1 MAIVHLPKLLS
12 QSAPGGR
19 QYSMGMSVAVCL
31 GYSGFQLQRAFA
43 HPYVVQ
49 DDARQHVVWLR
60 RFLDPGL
67 FPQDWIADYYQ
78 SVAPLGYA
86 TLYRSLTWV
95 GIDPI
100 VFSKVLPL
108 ILGLIATFYIVRVCF
123 ILFPVAIAGF
133 LAALFLNQTL
143 WTQDDL
149 ASGTARAF
157 LYPLMLAFFHYLL
170 QGNWLACLG
179 TIALQGLFYPPCI
192 FTSVGVLFLRL
203 WGWQQGQ
210 VRVSRRRDLQLCLAG
225 LLVAFLVLLP
235 TVMQTSEFGP
245 TVSRAIAQ
253 TMPEFMPTGRTAFF
267 NPDWEQFWLK
277 GQRSGFLPYEWGVL
291 PFWLKPPQVWLSLLL
306 PVLLC
311 FPRKFPLI
319 QHLRQNSMLLLQVLL
334 VSTGMFLL
342 AHAVLFKLYLPSRY
356 SQPNLR
362 ILAALAGAIVLVTLV
377 DGLLRSLPTVAL
389 PLQRSL
395 LTGSAVLLM
404 LWGTAYPA
412 LRPLAGRDLVERS
425 DVTGQA
431 PALYQFLAQQPEE
444 TLIASLSDE
453 SENLPAF
460 AGRSVLL
467 GREFAI
473 PYSLGYYREIRQRA
487 IDLLNAQY
495 SPSFATVQRTIDQYG
510 IDFWLLEDTAFQP
523 QYIENKQWLMQ
534 YQPAASRAIEQL
546 QQGMR
551 PALVAMID
559 RCTRLREQQF
569 ILLQATCMK
578 DVQSHLSGGKS
589 L

>member
-1 MAIVHLPKLLS
+1 
-12 QSAPGGR
+12 
-19 QYSMGMSVAVCL
+19 MGMSVAVCL
-31 GYSGFQLQRAFA
+31 GYSGLQLQKAFA

-86 TLYRSLTWV
+86 TLYRSLAGL

-100 VFSKVLPL
+100 IASKLLPPV
-108 ILGLIATFYIVRVCF
+108 LGLIATVFAFRVCF
-123 ILFPVAIAGF
+123 ALFPVAIAGC

-157 LYPLMLAFFHYLL
+157 LYPLMLAFFDALL

-192 FTSVGVLFLRL
+192 FTSVGVLCLRL
-203 WGWQQGQ
+203 WGWQAGQ
-210 VRVSRRRDLQLCLAG
+210 YRLPKRQDVQLCLAG
-225 LLVAFLVLLP
+225 LLVAGLALLP
-235 TVMQTSEFGP
+235 TVMQTSGFGP
-245 TVSRAIAQ
+245 TVSGAIAQ

-267 NPDWEQFWLK
+267 TQDWELFWLK
-277 GQRSGFLPYEWGVL
+277 GPRTGFFPYEWGVL
-291 PFWLKPPQVWLSLLL
+291 PFWLKPPQAWLSLLL
-306 PVLLC
+306 PVLMG
-311 FPRKFPLI
+311 FPAKFPLI
-319 QHLRQNSMLLLQVLL
+319 KQLRQKSVLLLQVLL
-334 VSTGMFLL
+334 VSSGMFLL

-356 SQPNLR
+356 IQPNLR

-377 DGLLRSLPTVAL
+377 DALLRSLPAVTI

-404 LWGTAYPA
+404 VWGTAYPA
-412 LRPLAGRDLVERS
+412 LRPLAGRGLVELS
-425 DVTGQA
+425 YVVGQA
-431 PALYQFLAQQPEE
+431 PALYQFLAQQPKEI
-444 TLIASLSDE
+444 LIASLADE
-453 SENLPAF
+453 AENLPAF
-460 AGRSVLL
+460 ARRSVLL

-473 PYSLGYYREIRQRA
+473 PYSVSYYREIRQRA
-487 IDLLNAQY
+487 IDLLSAQY
-495 SPSFATVQRTIDQYG
+495 SPDFATVQRTIDQYG
-510 IDFWLLEDTAFQP
+510 IDFWLLEDNAFQP

-534 YQPAASRAIEQL
+534 YQPAASGAIDQL
-546 QQGMR
+546 QSGMR
-551 PALVAMID
+551 PALAATID
-559 RCTRLREQQF
+559 RCTSLREQQF
-569 ILLQATCMK
+569 ILLSATCMRNE
-578 DVQSHLSGGKS
+578 QSHLSGG
-589 L
+589 